1 MLVWTLKDI
10 VLLNWSE
17 KDIVSNPLA
26 GRKERE
32 KRKRKKEREERE
44 REKQGKMQS
53 NRAFFLVEKK
63 KKSKSRILDRVQT

>member
-1 MLVWTLKDI
+1 MFPILWQE
-10 VLLNWSE
+10 E
-17 KDIVSNPLA
+17 K
-26 GRKERE
+26 RE

-63 KKSKSRILDRVQT
+63 KK

>member
-1 MLVWTLKDI
+1 MFPILWQE
-10 VLLNWSE
+10 E
-17 KDIVSNPLA
+17 K
-26 GRKERE
+26 RE

-63 KKSKSRILDRVQT
+63 KSKSRILDRVQT

>member
-1 MLVWTLKDI
+1 MFPILWQE
-10 VLLNWSE
+10 E
-17 KDIVSNPLA
+17 KRE
-26 GRKERE
+26 RKERE
-32 KRKRKKEREERE
+32 RKKGKRE